1 MESKI
6 VVVGAGYAGILTAKK
21 VAKKFKKLNKKDV
34 SITIIDKNPFHTMLT
49 ELHEVA
55 ACRVDEDSIKI
66 SLKRVFAGRNVDVKL
81 DTVDSIDFDKKV
93 VNGAN
98 EKYDY
103 DYLVIAAGSKPTDF
117 GIKGV
122 KENAFM
128 LWSFEDAVVLRDRI
142 QEMFRRASVETNLEE
157 KKRLLTFHVIGAGFT
172 GVEMVGELAEFVPIL
187 CEKYEIDRS
196 LVTLVNADGLS
207 RTVPN
212 LDESI
217 SRKVERRLNK
227 MGVDLLLNNF
237 VQEVGPDFVSTKS
250 GERITK
256 HSTGTVI
263 WAAGIEGS
271 DITTAVTKQIKGG
284 GRGRVQVDKYLR
296 SVDKDNVFVVGD
308 NMFYICEGEERP
320 VPQVVENAEQSA
332 DVAAHNIVAAVTGQ
346 GEMEGYT
353 HKNHG
358 FMVCIGGRY
367 GVASVGTVNKKFSLP
382 SFLAMFSKHFI
393 NIVYF
398 VQVLGWNKIFS
409 YIKHEFFTI
418 RNCRSFVGGHFSN
431 RTPSFLLVLLR
442 VWLGAVWLFEGIMK
456 VVEGWFNAPKLTGFF
471 GGASAWFNSIINPA
485 AAADGV
491 TGATG
496 AAAEGA
502 AQVADAVTAATGAA
516 AAGAGEAVQAAG
528 TALINFDFLG
538 LIQVILVSG
547 KALAES
553 TLADLAVKLNI
564 PLMNWFVDNVILS
577 SDSMQVFMQG
587 FIVVAEIL
595 IGLALIGGLFTFPA
609 SLFSI
614 ILQFMFVC
622 TTGLY
627 LNSIWM
633 IFAGIAVLI
642 GAGRTFGFDYYVMP
656 WLKKKWKKIG
666 FVKRLYIYHD

>member
-34 SITIIDKNPFHTMLT
+34 SITIIDRNPFHTMLT

-187 CEKYEIDRS
+187 CDKYEIDRS

-346 GEMEGYT
+346 GEMESYT

-382 SFLAMFSKHFI
+382 SFFAMFSKHFI

-442 VWLGAVWLFEGIMK
+442 VWLGCVWLFEGIMK
-456 VVEGWFNAPKLTGFF
+456 VVEGWFSAPKLTGFF
-471 GGASAWFNSIINPA
+471 GGASAWFNSIINPG

-491 TGATG
+491 TAATG

-502 AQVADAVTAATGAA
+502 AAAADAVTAATGAA
-516 AAGAGEAVQAAG
+516 AGGAGEAVQAAG

-547 KALAES
+547 KELAHS

-642 GAGRTFGFDYYVMP
+642 GAGRTFGLDYYVMP